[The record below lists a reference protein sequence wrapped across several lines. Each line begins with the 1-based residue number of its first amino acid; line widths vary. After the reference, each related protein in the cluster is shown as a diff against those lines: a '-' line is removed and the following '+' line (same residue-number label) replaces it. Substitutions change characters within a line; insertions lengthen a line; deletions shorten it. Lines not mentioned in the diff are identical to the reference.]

1 MRAFRLHLPH
11 HRLFFGLQLCAND
24 LCKPLAN
31 RLLSRRGESACARRS
46 RGGRPRRPGRRRHQ
60 HENAGAARHW
70 AGDNAF
76 FIAWRGKTR
85 NVTLLAA

>member
-60 HENAGAARHW
+60 HENAGAARHSHYCP
-70 AGDNAF
+70 ADA
-76 FIAWRGKTR
+76 
-85 NVTLLAA
+85 LLGSRENKKEQAP